1 MSTKTVDARRRAA
14 EWGAAVLRVRRVAC
28 AGAILTIGLMG
39 CTAEAQTPPATQTPT
54 AEASPTPTETPAA
67 TASPEVSR
75 ISVQLNPDRVTA
87 GESSTVWILAN
98 CPAPQGGP
106 AHTGTATSRAFVS
119 GVTLNP
125 ATSTA
130 SPAPTGN
137 AAGDWV
143 RGQAQVSGTVK
154 RGSYTVDVKCD
165 GTGHSGR
172 ATLRLTR
179 PEPLPSDVPTKAPKA
194 GGGGTYGK
202 DVDEGSPIPLGGVG
216 AALALALAVG
226 AGVAV
231 KRRRS

>member
-1 MSTKTVDARRRAA
+1 
-14 EWGAAVLRVRRVAC
+14 
-28 AGAILTIGLMG
+28 
-39 CTAEAQTPPATQTPT
+39 
-54 AEASPTPTETPAA
+54 
-67 TASPEVSR
+67 
-75 ISVQLNPDRVTA
+75 NPDSVTA

-179 PEPLPSDVPTKAPKA
+179 PEPLPSDVPTTAPKA

-216 AALALALAVG
+216 GALALALAGG

-231 KRRRS
+231 KRRRCWRWRAADAGAPRAPSRARGWSPSASACSSPRRPPPRSCQRPSTSPRSTSKRR